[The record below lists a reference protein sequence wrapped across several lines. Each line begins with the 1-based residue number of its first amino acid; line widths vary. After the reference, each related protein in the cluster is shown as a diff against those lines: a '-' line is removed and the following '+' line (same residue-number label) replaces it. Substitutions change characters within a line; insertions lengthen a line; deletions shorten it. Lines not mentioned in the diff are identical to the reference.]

1 VVRLQEI
8 KSLADQFICVR
19 LIKCNSLDLQLFQF
33 DYDLTFAA
41 FFLSADKTIIARYGT
56 RNSHDSAE
64 QDVSIKGLAATM
76 ASVLKL
82 HKDFDNK
89 KKWVVGKQP
98 GKFRVDV
105 PENFSKLS
113 RFDSELTYEKEV
125 SKSCIHCHQIRD
137 AYREDYRDR
146 NLPVPDKVMYPNP
159 TPLLLGLRFETDSRA
174 TVAKVTTNS
183 LAQKSGIKAGDLVQT
198 LNGQAICS
206 TADVQWVLHNQ
217 GKTGALDFVIKR
229 PTTLKDTFAK
239 INAKIALDE
248 GWRAKSDIS
257 WRTST
262 WDLRRIVGGGMY
274 LENISDSKRKQL
286 KIPED
291 KMALN
296 VRSVGKY
303 GQHAVA
309 MRAGIRK
316 GDILV
321 RFNER
326 TDLMSETEVIAYGM
340 QNAKKNQMVTLEFI
354 RNGKP
359 ITIKYKLQ

>member
-1 VVRLQEI
+1 ME
-8 KSLADQFICVR
+8 
-19 LIKCNSLDLQLFQF
+19 
-33 DYDLTFAA
+33 
-41 FFLSADKTIIARYGT
+41 
-56 RNSHDSAE
+56 
-64 QDVSIKGLAATM
+64 
-76 ASVLKL
+76 SVLKL
-82 HKDFDNK
+82 HKDFDKK
-89 KKWVVGKQP
+89 KKWVLGKQP
-98 GKFRVDV
+98 KKFRVDV
-105 PENFSKLS
+105 PEDFSKLS

-125 SKSCIHCHQIRD
+125 SKSCIHCHQVRD
-137 AYREDYRDR
+137 AHRQDYRDR

-159 TPLLLGLRFETDSRA
+159 TPLLLGIGFETDSRA
-174 TVAKVTTNS
+174 TVAKVTSDS
-183 LAQKSGIKAGDLVQT
+183 LAQKSGMKVGDQIQT
-198 LNGQAICS
+198 INGQAICS

-217 GKTGALDFVIKR
+217 DKTGNLDFVIKR
-229 PTTLKDTFAK
+229 PTTLNDSFATIK
-239 INAKIALDE
+239 AQITLTD

-262 WDLRRIVGGGMY
+262 WDLRRVVGGGMY

-286 KIPED
+286 KIPDD

-316 GDILV
+316 GDVLV
-321 RFNER
+321 SFDGR

-340 QNAKKNQMVTLEFI
+340 QNTKQNQMVTLEFI